1 VKGFWLQILA
11 KGDGMSVKIS
21 QLMGMDVYTDS
32 AQYVGKV
39 YDVIIDLQKGEIVR
53 LTLEPIKVSSKEE
66 AKRVFREKTILY
78 KSVKAADRILIIS
91 PSAVE
96 EAEEPAPAEE
106 QKAAPTPYS
115 YRYRRGMAPI

>member
-1 VKGFWLQILA
+1 
-11 KGDGMSVKIS
+11 MSVKIS